1 MFFVRNYY
9 LCTYINSIMK
19 TIHTLL
25 SALAI
30 LTVAFACK
38 PENNPSE
45 NTEPEDQQP
54 AAWDGFG
61 TDYADTTALLFVD
74 MGTGMKWATK
84 NIGAEKSSDYGNYEE
99 YDGPNVLIMTGTE
112 LVNSVLP
119 VRDQWN
125 HLFEVCRKNKDSE
138 VGYTKWGEVN
148 GKKGILMRS
157 SATGNRLFFPAAGYE
172 DKDGA
177 KNVGDVCLYWTG
189 EDDNAILQ
197 GNLVVGVYTAFA
209 VENEQWSFTSRNRQ
223 TVKLP
228 MRLVLNTPE

>member
-1 MFFVRNYY
+1 
-9 LCTYINSIMK
+9 MK

-45 NTEPEDQQP
+45 KTEPEDQQP
-54 AAWDGFG
+54 AVWDGFG

-74 MGTGMKWATK
+74 MGTGMDWATK
-84 NIGAEKSSDYGNYEE
+84 NTGAEKSSDYGNYEE
-99 YDGPNVLIMTGTE
+99 YDGPNVLILGQSE
-112 LVNSVLP
+112 LTNTVLP
-119 VRDQWN
+119 SREQWRK
-125 HLFEVCRKNKDSE
+125 LFDVCKKNKDGE
-138 VGYTKWGEVN
+138 VGYTQWGEVN

-157 SATGNRLFFPAAGYE
+157 SANGNRIFIPAAGFQQ
-172 DKDGA
+172 DNA
-177 KNVGDVCLYWTG
+177 VKNTGDLCLYWTG
-189 EDDNAILQ
+189 EDDESITQ
-197 GNLVVGVYTAFA
+197 GSLIVGVYVALST
-209 VENEQWSFTSRNRQ
+209 ENERWSIASRNRQ

>member
-1 MFFVRNYY
+1 
-9 LCTYINSIMK
+9 MK
-19 TIHTLL
+19 ALHTII

-30 LTVAFACK
+30 ITLAFACK

-45 NTEPEDQQP
+45 KTEPEDQQP

-74 MGTGMKWATK
+74 MGTGMNWATK
-84 NIGAEKSSDYGNYEE
+84 NTGAAKSSDYGDYEE
-99 YDGPNVLIMTGTE
+99 YEDPNVMIMTGNE

-119 VRDQWN
+119 AREQWQK
-125 HLFEVCRKNKDSE
+125 LFNVCKKNKDAE
-138 VGYTKWGEVN
+138 VGYTQWGEVN

-157 SATGNRLFFPAAGYE
+157 SATGNRLFFPAAGFQQ
-172 DKDGA
+172 DNA
-177 KNVGDVCLYWTG
+177 VKNAGDICLYWTG
-189 EDDNAILQ
+189 EDDGSILQ
-197 GNLVVGVYTAFA
+197 GNLVVGVYAAIST
-209 VENEQWSFTSRNRQ
+209 ENEQWSITSRNRQ